1 MEACYKCGR
10 PADFICPDCGSRV
23 CKVHM
28 ELRYTGPNRGFKSRY
43 MCPVCW
49 KLKRVVLNENMLRA
63 RQYSKK
69 IYVVNPYSR
78 IMK

>member
-1 MEACYKCGR
+1 ME
-10 PADFICPDCGSRV
+10 V
-23 CKVHM
+23 
-28 ELRYTGPNRGFKSRY
+28 RYTGPHRGFKSRY

-69 IYVVNPYSR
+69 IYVVNPYAR
-78 IMK
+78 LGR

>member
-1 MEACYKCGR
+1 
-10 PADFICPDCGSRV
+10 
-23 CKVHM
+23 M

-69 IYVVNPYSR
+69 IYVVNPYTR
-78 IMK
+78 LGR

>member
-1 MEACYKCGR
+1 MEVCCKCGR
-10 PADFICPDCGSRV
+10 PADFICPDCGSKI

-28 ELRYTGPNRGFKSRY
+28 EPRYTGPDRGFKSRY

-69 IYVVNPYSR
+69 IYVVNPFSR
-78 IMK
+78 VIK